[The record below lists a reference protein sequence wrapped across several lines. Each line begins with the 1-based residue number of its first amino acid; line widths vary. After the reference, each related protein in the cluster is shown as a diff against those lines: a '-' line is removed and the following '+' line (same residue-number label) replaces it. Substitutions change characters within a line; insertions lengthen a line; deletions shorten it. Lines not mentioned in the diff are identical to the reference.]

1 MTELDFER
9 IESDYN
15 RDGFVILPAYLN
27 SAELSVLKDR
37 AVPLARRLLD
47 RGDGEGRFRNLL
59 KSLQVHDD
67 WFDMQ
72 LREGRHVPLMNRLMD
87 GDAVG
92 VSAAWF
98 DRPKGE
104 RMGIEPHV
112 DALGKRDSE
121 NAGATIWFALDP
133 VDVGNG
139 CVHYLKGSHKNNY
152 SGETWVTGV
161 NKEAGNAFAAQLN
174 PGDAVVHSA
183 HTVHWSG
190 GNATGLPRR
199 AISYFYLGRSAY
211 YSYHKKRKKK

>member
-15 RDGFVILPAYLN
+15 RDGFVILPAYLD

-37 AVPLARRLLD
+37 AVPLAGRLLD
-47 RGDGEGRFRNLL
+47 CGDGKGRFRNLL

-72 LREGRHVPLMNRLMD
+72 LREGRHVPLINRLLD

-112 DALGKRDSE
+112 DAMGKRYLE

-211 YSYHKKRKKK
+211 YSYQKRRKKK